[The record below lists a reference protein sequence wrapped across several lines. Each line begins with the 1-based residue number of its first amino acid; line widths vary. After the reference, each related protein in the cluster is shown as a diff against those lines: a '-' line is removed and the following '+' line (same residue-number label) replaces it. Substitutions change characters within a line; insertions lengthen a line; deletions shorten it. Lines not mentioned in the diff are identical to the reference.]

1 MCNWTTKRVYTLF
14 VFIYN
19 LNMEVVIIIIFLLLV
34 VTLIIYVVYDWMQK
48 HENWKDQAKRE
59 EKELRQSLLIVKSI
73 NQFNHWIFKYDDEE
87 FIKHYR
93 NDYSGSVSN
102 DRLAS
107 LKLYDQF
114 IDLGDSFFNI
124 KNGVFNL
131 PTSFFSKVSMEA
143 KREIEKI
150 EMQKKLLLEA
160 LKRKHVS
167 STEVIL
173 TVRNTMKKYYNLLA
187 VPLSEIA
194 NLEMQTIYSE
204 NEESQS
210 IIKQEKHRIEVI
222 KSVRMS
228 EKTTETVFGWSKSK
242 TKRKNKESVKLSKQ
256 RIKEEKRKISKRNQ
270 DLKLRKYLINHG
282 DIQKTAREYLKYL
295 QDVKRP
301 LTEIELGNKL
311 LSN

>member
-1 MCNWTTKRVYTLF
+1 METAVLF
-14 VFIYN
+14 IVF
-19 LNMEVVIIIIFLLLV
+19 FALLIALIV
-34 VTLIIYVVYDWMQK
+34 FLIIGWIK
-48 HENWKDQAKRE
+48 EHESWKDQAKKE

-114 IDLGDSFFNI
+114 IDLGDSFFKVKDGI
-124 KNGVFNL
+124 FNL

-143 KREIEKI
+143 KKEMENI

-167 STEVIL
+167 STEAIL
-173 TVRNTMKKYYNLLA
+173 TVRNTMKKYYQLLA

-194 NLEMQTIYSE
+194 NLEMNTIYSE
-204 NEESQS
+204 NEESMS
-210 IIKQEKHRIEVI
+210 IISSEKHRIAVI
-222 KSVRMS
+222 KNTRMS
-228 EKTTETVFGWSKSK
+228 EKTTETIFDSSKAKAKRMNKQKIKDSK
-242 TKRKNKESVKLSKQ
+242 KIIREENAK
-256 RIKEEKRKISKRNQ
+256 IKKRNQ
-270 DLKLRKYLINHG
+270 DLKLRRYLIKHG

-295 QDVKRP
+295 QEVKRP
-301 LTEIELGNKL
+301 LTEIEMQKRLG
-311 LSN
+311 